1 MRFDLLLEYIHC
13 IMDNRV
19 SVRAC
24 LHVFETKVV
33 YILCRKNF
41 KSRGAERT
49 VLSITSFLCREVV
62 ETRH

>member
-19 SVRAC
+19 SVRPC
-24 LHVFETKVV
+24 LYVFETKVV
-33 YILCRKNF
+33 YILCRKNV

-49 VLSITSFLCREVV
+49 VLAITSFLCHQMV